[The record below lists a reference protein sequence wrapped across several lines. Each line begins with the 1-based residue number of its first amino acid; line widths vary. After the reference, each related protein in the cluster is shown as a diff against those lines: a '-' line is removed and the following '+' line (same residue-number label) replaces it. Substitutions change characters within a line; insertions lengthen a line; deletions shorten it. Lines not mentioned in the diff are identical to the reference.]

1 MYQSSVLG
9 DLDMWEAQR
18 AVDEDSEAHILNSTC
33 SMTKEQRD
41 PWYIVDMGMDVL
53 IYGVEITTPIPLG
66 V

>member
-1 MYQSSVLG
+1 
-9 DLDMWEAQR
+9 MWEAQR

-53 IYGVEITTPIPLG
+53 IFGVEITTPIPLG